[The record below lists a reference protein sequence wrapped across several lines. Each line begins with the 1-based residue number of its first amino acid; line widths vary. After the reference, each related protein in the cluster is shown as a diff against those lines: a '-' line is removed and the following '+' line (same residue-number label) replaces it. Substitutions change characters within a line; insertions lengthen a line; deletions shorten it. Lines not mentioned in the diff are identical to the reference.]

1 MAMIKCLWILFTIPL
16 FCSAA
21 LNPKQVRDIKEA
33 NNLLRKT
40 LSALKGAL
48 NFFSRQYQNV
58 NLDAV
63 IGTRIVDGYLKVL
76 LNHIDYEQESWPLDE
91 DILQAIRDV
100 QSMAMDVSDKAI
112 PFVEITDPP
121 YYRMLG
127 TLIQRDFWA
136 IDFASKDLSP
146 KDFYSAWLPRPGE
159 SMAEEES
166 DNCITELLGTGP
178 NTKARCH
185 ISSGCWEKM
194 TKLGY
199 SRYSLTHQTFYLLIA
214 YQMECSEE
222 MNQQRTL
229 HSQPPPAELVN
240 QFCASTYLESKSIEE
255 QGFPQLKQDL
265 FMEQAALCGLA
276 GYRWFFSPDWL
287 QTILSWQDKETG
299 CFKGATIL
307 ENQVRM
313 RKPAGGAQLPV
324 SRVKREERI
333 LPDGCLCHRTTVA
346 AGALAAY
353 VRYIAEY
360 MQMVFQREQLPE

>member
-1 MAMIKCLWILFTIPL
+1 MSGNIE
-16 FCSAA
+16 SAA

-166 DNCITELLGTGP
+166 DNCITELLGTG
-178 NTKARCH
+178 
-185 ISSGCWEKM
+185 
-194 TKLGY
+194 
-199 SRYSLTHQTFYLLIA
+199 
-214 YQMECSEE
+214 EE

-360 MQMVFQREQLPE
+360 MQMRTIEDNLIDNNDDKRHGVLKHSKNVLNV